1 MDNPLPTMLQ
11 TLSNH
16 IRKFISAD
24 DLRMAEILAC
34 FDVGEFPKKHM
45 LLREGQR
52 CDRHYFVLKGCMRL
66 FFING
71 KGIEDTTQFA
81 IEGWWI
87 TDNSAFER
95 RMPANNNIQ
104 TIERCTLAS
113 LTHDSQEALLAR
125 FPEMERY
132 FRFVFQRAFA
142 AMQFRVRYQ
151 HEMSKEDAYRKF
163 VAGQPEFAQRVPQ
176 YLLAS
181 YLGLTPEYLSEIR
194 RRAIS

>member
-1 MDNPLPTMLQ
+1 MLEPLA
-11 TLSNH
+11 NH
-16 IRKFISAD
+16 IRKFVP
-24 DLRMAEILAC
+24 LRDERLDEILAY
-34 FDVGEFPKKHM
+34 FELEQAPKKHI

-52 CDRHYFVLKGCMRL
+52 CDRHYFMLNGCMRL
-66 FFING
+66 YFVNE
-71 KGIEDTTQFA
+71 KGVEDTTQFA
-81 IEGWWI
+81 IEGWWM
-87 TDNSAFER
+87 TDNIAFER
-95 RMPANNNIQ
+95 RSPAGFNIQ
-104 TIERCTLAS
+104 TIEPCSLAY
-113 LTHDSQEALLAR
+113 LTHEGQEALLAR

-151 HEMSKEDAYRKF
+151 HEMSKEDAYKKF
-163 VAGQPEFAQRVPQ
+163 VAGQPGFAQRVPQ